1 MRTGER
7 HGVPAGVS
15 LLRSRDLLWV
25 RCPAFGLLT
34 PRDQPQDYFIRYQQ
48 LETVGFG
55 GARLGLRGLSIPW
68 S

>member
-7 HGVPAGVS
+7 HSVPAGVS

-34 PRDQPQDYFIRYQQ
+34 PRDQPQDYFIRFP
-48 LETVGFG
+48 T
-55 GARLGLRGLSIPW
+55 I
-68 S
+68 